1 MCAEREEPIEK
12 REAGSVTKDNTLKG
26 PGKVEPRA
34 QQKEGLLSEGRHM
47 GFFHRY
53 TPSLPTVEVILTSS
67 VDVLPNILR
76 VISSMHFITNSTS

>member
-34 QQKEGLLSEGRHM
+34 QQKEGRREKLPFSSLNSSYDYESM
-47 GFFHRY
+47 GK
-53 TPSLPTVEVILTSS
+53 PICVESASL
-67 VDVLPNILR
+67 
-76 VISSMHFITNSTS
+76 